1 MQLTYHN
8 FTDGWYLI
16 LPESWLGNI
25 TISRD
30 NSQLA
35 RGEQAVVFSLWNGDE
50 ETEPQEFLRIY
61 RLEGVN
67 QELRAQLGNR
77 FVLQSDNKLIYA
89 AEFFDV
95 GWDCGLDQE
104 NLSSHFV
111 LSQTEWTS

>member
-1 MQLTYHN
+1 MAAQIFLVQTAVPADVKKFRRIDQFIIALQHKPVAQLCAQFLVDTLQSV
-8 FTDGWYLI
+8 D
-16 LPESWLGNI
+16 
-25 TISRD
+25 
-30 NSQLA
+30 A
-35 RGEQAVVFSLWNGDE
+35 
-50 ETEPQEFLRIY
+50 QEFLRIY